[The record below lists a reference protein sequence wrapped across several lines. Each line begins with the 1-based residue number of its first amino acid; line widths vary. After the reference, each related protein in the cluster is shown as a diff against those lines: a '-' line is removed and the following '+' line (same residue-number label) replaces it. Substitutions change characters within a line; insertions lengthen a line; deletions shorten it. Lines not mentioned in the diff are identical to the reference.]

1 MITKSSGLSNGK
13 SKITVIDQNGNQ
25 VGNSGGSGEA
35 GQSAYEL
42 WLAEGNTGTETDFI
56 NSLRGVDGA
65 PGIDGTNGRDG
76 NDGATGP
83 QGPQG
88 PAGAD
93 GTNGTNGSDGL
104 SAYQIWLNAG
114 NSGTEQDFLDSLV
127 GPQGPAGTGGG
138 EVTLPSGLQILLYA
152 DEIDENGTVTVLN
165 VKDYSLASN
174 DYSRILIESEV
185 SFQCTGDNEEW
196 VDFIIYVDGTPVR
209 TIPLKQDSTGRED
222 EWKLAGPLK
231 YSGTYTSGA
240 NISIAAKVVM
250 GTGNWY
256 VHSLRVYGII

>member
-1 MITKSSGLSNGK
+1 MITKSSGISNGK

-25 VGNSGGSGEA
+25 VRDLGGSGEA
-35 GQSAYEL
+35 GQSAYEI
-42 WLAEGNTGTETDFI
+42 WLAQGNSGTETDFI
-56 NSLRGVDGA
+56 NSLRGQDGA
-65 PGIDGTNGRDG
+65 PGRDGNNGNDGPEGPQGLQGIPGENGRDG
-76 NDGATGP
+76 SDGA
-83 QGPQG
+83 
-88 PAGAD
+88 
-93 GTNGTNGSDGL
+93 DGL

-127 GPQGPAGTGGG
+127 GPEGPAGTGGG
-138 EVTLPSGLQILLYA
+138 EVTLPSGLQILLYT

-174 DYSRILIESEV
+174 DYSKILIESEV
-185 SFQCTGDNEEW
+185 SFQCTGNSEEW

-209 TIPLKQDSTGRED
+209 TIPLKQDSTGRDD

>member
-1 MITKSSGLSNGK
+1 MITKSSGIANGK

-25 VGNSGGSGEA
+25 VGGSGES
-35 GQSAYEL
+35 GQSAYEI
-42 WLAEGNTGTETDFI
+42 WLVQGNTGTETDFI
-56 NSLRGVDGA
+56 NSLRGQDGA
-65 PGIDGTNGRDG
+65 PGRDG
-76 NDGATGP
+76 NNGP

-88 PAGAD
+88 IPGENGRD
-93 GTNGTNGSDGL
+93 GTNGSDGL

-138 EVTLPSGLQILLYA
+138 GDVTLPSGLQVLLYA
-152 DEIDENGTVTVLN
+152 DESNQNGTVTILN
-165 VKDYSLASN
+165 VKEYSLTTN
-174 DYSRILIESEV
+174 DYSKILIESEV

-196 VDFIIYVDGTPVR
+196 VDFVISVDGSPVR
-209 TIPLKQDSTGRED
+209 TIPLKQDSTGRGD
-222 EWKLAGPLK
+222 DWKLAGALK

-240 NISIAAKVVM
+240 DILVGAKVVM

-256 VHSLRVYGII
+256 IHSLRVYGII